1 MRTMFQMGFSPAPF
15 FLGQQA
21 LDPADQTKLTN
32 DLIDA
37 EGIQDIIAGWK
48 KNHPNVDADMGPDAV
63 RFKALET
70 QAAALE
76 PVAKAVMKR
85 VMQPDPAEVTL
96 AELSQTKDWMNSIHD
111 QYMLV
116 AAHTGKA
123 QPPAAAPPAPA
134 QPSSPILNPVALGIG
149 AVGLL
154 ILVVVA
160 IR

>member
-15 FLGQQA
+15 FLGQQT
-21 LDPADQTKLTN
+21 LDPDGQTKLTN

-48 KNHPNVDADMGPDAV
+48 RNHPNVDADMGTDAV

-76 PVAKAVMKR
+76 PVAKAVLKR

-96 AELSQTKDWMNSIHD
+96 AELSQTKDWMNAIHD

-116 AAHTGKA
+116 AAHTGKS
-123 QPPAAAPPAPA
+123 QPPAAPAPA
-134 QPSSPILNPVALGIG
+134 APSSPILNPVALGIG

-154 ILVVVA
+154 ILMVVA
-160 IR
+160 IK